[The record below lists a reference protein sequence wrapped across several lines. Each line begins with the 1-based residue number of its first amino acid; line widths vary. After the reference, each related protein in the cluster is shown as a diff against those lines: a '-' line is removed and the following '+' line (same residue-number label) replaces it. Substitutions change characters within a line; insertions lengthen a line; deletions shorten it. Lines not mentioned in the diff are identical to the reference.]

1 MNKPTNRQR
10 TLLTAWMALLF
21 ALTLLAGCGRSAA
34 QSAQADAHPALQA
47 EATPSQEAASP
58 LPTDAATKR
67 ATEPAAPPTADDE
80 TPTASP
86 TTASQD
92 GAKNEAARADAAPT
106 GQADQDQTDSTD
118 AVQENDASASSTA
131 AVAIPPVV
139 TAAPAPV
146 PTVTLDRPL
155 DETINVLVLGSDKRA
170 RSTTWR
176 TDVIMIVALDM
187 KNGRVGVISI
197 PRDVY
202 VSRMPGHQ
210 ANKIN
215 TVDYFGETDEPGGG
229 PKLLSRI
236 IEDKMGI
243 PIHHYIRFNFETFR
257 EVVDALDG
265 VEVKFDCAFYGDLG
279 GRSKWM
285 KLQLDPGVHR
295 LNGDEAIIYVRSRA
309 VGGDL
314 DRAKRQQR
322 FIWSIREQ
330 VLHEN
335 LLPKLPALYG
345 ALKGS
350 VQTDIGLLEAV
361 RMARFALTLNPA
373 DVHAFVIS
381 PPDMLGAGWA
391 GRMSVFF
398 PRWSVIADR
407 VQRIFDT
414 PPFVETNE
422 IANSKGRPCQK

>member
-1 MNKPTNRQR
+1 MRQR
-10 TLLTAWMALLF
+10 ALLTTWITIFLALV
-21 ALTLLAGCGRSAA
+21 LLAGCGRSAA
-34 QSAQADAHPALQA
+34 QSVQA
-47 EATPSQEAASP
+47 EARPTLQTTTQGQEASGAATDSAIHSQNDEASTPSPTVTAQGEKESADEAPASQNGEV
-58 LPTDAATKR
+58 TQG
-67 ATEPAAPPTADDE
+67 APPTAPV
-80 TPTASP
+80 T
-86 TTASQD
+86 
-92 GAKNEAARADAAPT
+92 
-106 GQADQDQTDSTD
+106 QTHQITLTD
-118 AVQENDASASSTA
+118 AVSESGATSSSTSSTI
-131 AVAIPPVV
+131 AIPPVV
-139 TAAPAPV
+139 TAAPAPI
-146 PTVTLDRPL
+146 PTATLDRPL
-155 DETINVLVLGSDKRA
+155 DETINVLVLGSDKKA

-202 VSRMPGHQ
+202 VSRMPGHY

-215 TVDYFGETDEPGGG
+215 TVDYFGETDGPGGG

-243 PIHHYIRFNFETFR
+243 HIHHYIRFNFETFR
-257 EVVDALDG
+257 EVVDALGG

-285 KLQLDPGVHR
+285 KLRLDPGVHR

-350 VQTDIGLLEAV
+350 VQTDIGLLDAV

-373 DVHAFVIS
+373 DVHAFVIA
-381 PPDMLGAGWA
+381 PPLIRPGWA
-391 GRMSVFF
+391 GRMSVFY
-398 PRWSVIADR
+398 PRWPAIADQ

-422 IANSKGRPCQK
+422 IANSKGRPCKK